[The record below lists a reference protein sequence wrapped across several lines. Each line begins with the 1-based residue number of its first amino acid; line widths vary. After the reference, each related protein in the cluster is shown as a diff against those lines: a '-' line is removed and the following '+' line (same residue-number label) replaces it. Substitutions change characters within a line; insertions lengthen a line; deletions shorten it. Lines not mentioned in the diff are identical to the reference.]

1 MRQAQQTKTV
11 SGRSFEDLDFVFAQ
25 TVTTV
30 LTAEHERSLIETL
43 WQSRR
48 RLALAVLWSENPE
61 LFHGLPPKPIPHREP
76 LSSGLMRR
84 LLDAE
89 KKSIELVAETSSE
102 GALTRLMKAELDAI
116 ALARQTLFEHN
127 LRLVVWVA
135 RAFLGKGLD
144 LADLFQEG
152 SIVLL
157 RSIDRYDPT
166 RGTRLS
172 TFASHSIRLGLVRAL
187 TERGRHIRVPSYR
200 MREVIDTTKAR
211 GQLVSR
217 LGREPTAL
225 ELEAETGLPTSSID
239 EILPAIR
246 PLASID
252 APIAGSSISLSEVL
266 SDTGGSS
273 PYDEL
278 LESETIERTR
288 SALSHLPS
296 REQKVMAMRYG
307 LKGTEEHTY
316 EDIGRTLG
324 LSRERIR
331 QLEKSARGKMR
342 TWLVAS

>member
-1 MRQAQQTKTV
+1 MREAQRPQAA
-11 SGRSFEDLDFVFAQ
+11 SGRFEDLDFVFAQ

-30 LTAEHERSLIETL
+30 LTAEQERSLIETV

-48 RLALAVLWSENPE
+48 RLALANLWSDNPD
-61 LFHGLPPKPIPHREP
+61 LFFGLPPTPAPHRMP
-76 LSSGLMRR
+76 LSTGFVRR
-84 LLDAE
+84 LIDAE
-89 KKSIELVAETSSE
+89 KKAIGIVAGTSSA
-102 GALTRLMKAELDAI
+102 GALTNLMKAELDAI

-135 RAFLGKGLD
+135 RAFLGKGLE

-157 RSIDRYDPT
+157 RSIDRYDPA

-187 TERGRHIRVPSYR
+187 TERGRPIRVPSYR

-225 ELEAETGLPTSSID
+225 ELEAETGLEAGTID

-246 PLASID
+246 PLSSLD

-266 SDTGGSS
+266 STSAGSS
-273 PYDEL
+273 PYDAL
-278 LESETIERTR
+278 VETETVEQTWF
-288 SALSHLPS
+288 ALSRLPS
-296 REQKVMAMRYG
+296 REQRVLSMRYG
-307 LKGTEEHTY
+307 LEGTEEHTY

-324 LSRERIR
+324 LSRERVR